1 MESIFKTKLK
11 KIIFMGTPEFA
22 VPFLNSLNENLYK
35 PILVITQPDRQKGR
49 KRKIQPPPVKI
60 AAEKLGIK
68 IEQPEDV
75 NAKDFLNYIKEL
87 NPDIV
92 ITVAFGGYLKR
103 AFRKIPKYGCINV
116 HPSLLPKYRGSSPI
130 NFPILNGDR
139 ETGVTIFKIV
149 AKMDAGPIL
158 SQTKINLDNEIN
170 FSELEE
176 ILINKGVSL
185 LINTLKKYEENAI
198 EFIPQDD
205 SKASFTTKIEKKD
218 TFLDWNN
225 PAEKIHNFV
234 RAFSNYPGAIS
245 NFKEKKIKIKSLKIL
260 DIESNKTPG
269 TIVNIH
275 KKIGLEV
282 STLTKNILITIV
294 QPAGKKD
301 MNAYD
306 FHLGARIKNGDIF
319 TNGT

>member
-1 MESIFKTKLK
+1 MEQISNIKLK

-22 VPFLNSLNENLYK
+22 VPFLNSLNENSYK

-60 AAEKLGIK
+60 AAENLGIK
-68 IEQPEDV
+68 VEQPEDV
-75 NAKDFLNYIKEL
+75 NEENFVNFIASL
-87 NPDIV
+87 NPDII

-103 AFRKIPKYGCINV
+103 AFRKIPKFGCINV

-130 NFPILNGDR
+130 NFPLLNGDE

-149 AKMDAGPIL
+149 AKMDAGPII
-158 SQTKINLDNEIN
+158 SQEKINLDNKIN

-176 ILINKGVSL
+176 LLIKKGVNL
-185 LINTLKKYEENAI
+185 LINTLKKYEKNKV
-198 EFIPQDD
+198 EFIHQDD
-205 SKASFTTKIEKKD
+205 SKATFTTKIDKKD

-225 PAEKIHNFV
+225 SAENINNFV

-245 NFKEKKIKIKSLKIL
+245 KFKEKQIKIKSIKIL
-260 DIESNKTPG
+260 TEKSKEKSG
-269 TIVNIH
+269 TILKIH

-282 STLTKNILITIV
+282 ATQTKNILIKIV

-306 FHLGARIKNGDIF
+306 FHLGARIKIGDIF
-319 TNGT
+319 TNGS